1 MCRPSRCLALRQPW
15 AAWPMER
22 LHHLCPKT
30 ESWCPGARPHGATCR
45 VRRPR
50 KKKEAIKKSLGHEK
64 TPPHSLC
71 HHGKTACRLWR
82 RCMDRIKDKFS
93 TSAESR

>member
-1 MCRPSRCLALRQPW
+1 
-15 AAWPMER
+15 MER

-30 ESWCPGARPHGATCR
+30 ESWRQGARPHGATCC

-50 KKKEAIKKSLGHEK
+50 KKKEAAKKSLGHEK
-64 TPPHSLC
+64 TPPHSLR
-71 HHGKTACRLWR
+71 HDSKTACRLRWR
-82 RCMDRIKDKFS
+82 CADPIKDKFS